1 MFLFEQNINLFP
13 STFIKNF
20 WVTFLWLGE
29 IWGSFATLP
38 SLKKDFKTSQIN
50 LYWSFSLFELWSNLF
65 SVLKAQKHIC
75 IESFIMHPRAREM
88 SNVLAL
94 YLSRLPALGV
104 SLCTTLESGCIPLP
118 LPPSLLLS
126 TLIWEIFL
134 QIFNI
139 FLLQL
144 FHEENHEILRSW
156 RHQWGPGS
164 DHVGGAEKEDR
175 HQEVGRSQGIIIIME
190 VLLSSQGILALPRQR
205 HNPIICFQSWPH
217 GYREDTFLSY
227 WFSCFPN
234 A

>member
-1 MFLFEQNINLFP
+1 MPESTKHPVVLPLWVLGNVSIWTKYKFVSINFH
-13 STFIKNF
+13 KNF

-38 SLKKDFKTSQIN
+38 SLKKDLKTSEIN

-75 IESFIMHPRAREM
+75 IESFIMHPRASEM

-104 SLCTTLESGCIPLP
+104 SLCTTLESDVSP
-118 LPPSLLLS
+118 PPSALLS

-156 RHQWGPGS
+156 RDQWGPGS
-164 DHVGGAEKEDR
+164 DHLGGEKEEDC
-175 HQEVGRSQGIIIIME
+175 HQEVGRSQGIQT
-190 VLLSSQGILALPRQR
+190 VRQR

-217 GYREDTFLSY
+217 SYRD
-227 WFSCFPN
+227 
-234 A
+234 

>member
-1 MFLFEQNINLFP
+1 MIKSIFCVESSKTHLHWKFYYASKSERNVKCFSIVSFKAP
-13 STFIKNF
+13 SPRC
-20 WVTFLWLGE
+20 V
-29 IWGSFATLP
+29 
-38 SLKKDFKTSQIN
+38 
-50 LYWSFSLFELWSNLF
+50 
-65 SVLKAQKHIC
+65 
-75 IESFIMHPRAREM
+75 IMH
-88 SNVLAL
+88 N
-94 YLSRLPALGV
+94 
-104 SLCTTLESGCIPLP
+104 SGIWMYPPLP
-118 LPPSLLLS
+118 LSLSLLLS

-164 DHVGGAEKEDR
+164 DHMGGAEKEDR
-175 HQEVGRSQGIIIIME
+175 HQEVGRSQGIT
-190 VLLSSQGILALPRQR
+190 RQR

-217 GYREDTFLSY
+217 SYREDTFLSY